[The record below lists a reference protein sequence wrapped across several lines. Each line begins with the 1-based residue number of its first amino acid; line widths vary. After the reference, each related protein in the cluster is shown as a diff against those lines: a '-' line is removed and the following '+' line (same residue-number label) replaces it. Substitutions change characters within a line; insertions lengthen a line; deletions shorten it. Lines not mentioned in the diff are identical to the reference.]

1 MWGAASYIPV
11 ILAWQ
16 EIELSLH
23 ERLRSLHDFPD
34 VQGLSFSSEPDLRPE
49 VAQRWCLLSPGT

>member
-1 MWGAASYIPV
+1 MRGAASYIPFM
-11 ILAWQ
+11 LAWQ

-23 ERLRSLHDFPD
+23 ERLGSLHDFAD

-49 VAQRWCLLSPGT
+49 VAQRWCLLCPGA